1 MRLRTLPVSISG
13 VLGGICVAI
22 AGGFFAWLPALIC
35 MLFALSAQITSNF
48 ANEYFDF
55 INGLDRPG
63 RDGFRR
69 GVAEGDISARA
80 MGKAVV
86 LMLSISAILGLSL
99 IWWGGLWLILAG
111 AIILIGAVA
120 YSGGPWPLSHHG
132 LGDVAVIIFYGLV
145 PVFFTAWLQAEA
157 CGIPFDS
164 YRPDMPLS
172 SWAASICMG
181 ASIGLMGMDVLIV
194 NNYRDMEDDRAAGKR
209 TTAVIFGR
217 KTMGLVYLIAW
228 IIADILILI
237 SFDTRADIVA
247 FSAVVPQI
255 MLWRRLRRKTGA
267 ALNNLLR
274 DTSLLLLT
282 IVLMTLVCVIFR
294 T

>member
-13 VLGGICVAI
+13 VLGGVCVAV

-35 MLFALSAQITSNF
+35 MLFAVSAQITSNF

-55 INGLDRPG
+55 INGLDHPG

-80 MGKAVV
+80 MGHAIV
-86 LMLSISAILGLSL
+86 LLLCISALLGLSL

-111 AIILIGAVA
+111 AIILIGAIA
-120 YSGGPWPLSHHG
+120 YSGGPYPLSHHG

-145 PVFFTAWLQAEA
+145 PVFFSAWLQAEA

-164 YRPDMPLS
+164 YGDNILLS
-172 SWAASICMG
+172 SWATAICMG
-181 ASIGLMGMDVLIV
+181 ASVGLMGMNVLIV
-194 NNYRDMEDDRAAGKR
+194 NNYRDMDDDCAVGKR
-209 TTAVIFGR
+209 TTVVIFGR
-217 KTMGLVYLIAW
+217 KTMANVYIATW

-237 SFDTRADIVA
+237 SFYNKADIVA

-255 MLWRRLRRKTGA
+255 MMWKKLRRETGA
-267 ALNNLLR
+267 ALNSLLR
-274 DTSLLLLT
+274 DTSLLLLF
-282 IVLMTLVCVIFR
+282 IILLTLICVIFR
-294 T
+294 N